1 MNTTLDT
8 MKVEKS
14 LMNPDFEGYK
24 LSLENIAT
32 FVKKL
37 PESVKPHS
45 PSDEQVNDYK
55 CLNRQNEHHNKYSL
69 IIQCNI

>member
-1 MNTTLDT
+1 MNTTVDT

-37 PESVKPHS
+37 PESLKSHS
-45 PSDEQVNDYK
+45 PSDEQVNDFK
-55 CLNRQNEHHNKYSL
+55 T
-69 IIQCNI
+69 

>member
-1 MNTTLDT
+1 MNTTVDT

-37 PESVKPHS
+37 PESLKPHS

-55 CLNRQNEHHNKYSL
+55 NYK
-69 IIQCNI
+69 